1 MTPAAQPDLFGTPHA
16 AGFPPDRGAEWDAV
30 LRSTIASGT
39 LWIHASANWQGV
51 VAETLTAPDLGSRF
65 ILWIGRKFGPITE
78 YPAPRSAIGHRTV
91 FIPPSAAKELHRR
104 LPLVRINWGP
114 GWAQF
119 RPAEPDEAPA
129 AGIEIAPMD
138 GDAA

>member
-78 YPAPRSAIGHRTV
+78 YPALASAIGHRTV
-91 FIPPSAAKELHRR
+91 FMPPSALPALHRR
-104 LPLVRINWGP
+104 LPLVRIDWGP
-114 GWAQF
+114 GWARF
-119 RPAEPDEAPA
+119 RPAEDGEPA
-129 AGIEIAPMD
+129 AETVEISAMEGVPS
-138 GDAA
+138 